1 MYDPRYYMAM
11 MTGMGMMPGMA
22 GNMPKMSM
30 PNMAA
35 MMQQQHLMQNYQQS
49 HDKHNQA

>member
-11 MTGMGMMPGMA
+11 MSGMGMMPGMT
-22 GNMPKMSM
+22 NMGAMM

-35 MMQQQHLMQNYQQS
+35 MMQQNLQQMQQAHLKS
-49 HDKHNQA
+49 NQG

>member
-11 MTGMGMMPGMA
+11 MSGMGGMMPGMA
-22 GNMPKMSM
+22 GMAGMV

-35 MMQQQHLMQNYQQS
+35 MMQQNMHNMQQAHL
-49 HDKHNQA
+49 KGNQGY